1 VSPDASRTSVSCSRS
16 PVAMRNGNDID
27 SGIGQHSSLGQ
38 IHSNGTNLGLLGVD
52 TGDHHPIV
60 DLTASDSSGDEEPQ
74 SSLQEIDSLTLKRK
88 LPNWG
93 RAAPKRMRELS
104 VVNWP
109 SASVMWTTQ
118 QQSGGQSLTPSFL
131 KNSGAESS
139 SLTIKTPAWNPNP
152 YKFPTR
158 LDHWDHASSIRRVPQ
173 IEARENAGTF
183 RKISYVTER
192 SGAAETS
199 TSTDRGVP
207 RVLPPT
213 LGGSTLNIP
222 NGAQVGIGSFEAANL
237 LKRSEE
243 MAYQAVLQVDSI
255 KQAS

>member
-1 VSPDASRTSVSCSRS
+1 MSSLRS
-16 PVAMRNGNDID
+16 PAAMRNGNDID
-27 SGIGQHSSLGQ
+27 SGIGQHSSLGH
-38 IHSNGTNLGLLGVD
+38 IHNNGTNLGLLGVD

-60 DLTASDSSGDEEPQ
+60 DLTTSDSSGDEEPQ

-131 KNSGAESS
+131 KNSGAASS

-152 YKFPTR
+152 YKIPTW

-183 RKISYVTER
+183 RKISYVAER

-255 KQAS
+255 KQTS